1 MPGNRKCGAT
11 TICFVPVA
19 FAWFSASGTDGR
31 DTWMNAGWMLR
42 SPVSSMRVR
51 AKR

>member
-11 TICFVPVA
+11 TICFTPVA
-19 FAWFSASGTDGR
+19 FAWFNASGTDGR

-42 SPVSSMRVR
+42 SSVSSMRVR
-51 AKR
+51 AMR